1 MQLNLAAA
9 HRREKSDFVAR
20 VEYRVPRSKFLIARS
35 HDRRAIPGEFRSAG
49 NIHRKEL
56 FDGHGVREAEGFLG
70 VPDNIFQT
78 AEKQDLHTH
87 SLGDRG
93 HSKIVTRAKETCE
106 GTTKHFAFSARE
118 YALSNSI
125 P

>member
-35 HDRRAIPGEFRSAG
+35 HDRRAILSEFRSAG
-49 NIHRKEL
+49 GIHSKEL
-56 FDGHGVREAEGFLG
+56 FDGHGVREVEGFLG
-70 VPDNIFQT
+70 VPDNIFQA

-118 YALSNSI
+118 YVLKN
-125 P
+125 